1 MSEPVDHQAEPSPPG
16 SANPERRH
24 HLVTRL
30 WHWLNVLVLTLMLM
44 SGLMIFNAHPRLYWG
59 QYGANFD
66 HAWLDL
72 SGGNGIPFPGWIT
85 IPSFYSL
92 ADARLWHFAFAW
104 ALAGASALYWA
115 WSLLSGHARRD
126 LAPRRAELAPA
137 QLWHDVVSHLR
148 LDLAG
153 DGHSGYNTLQKL
165 AYCGVLFGLLPLVIL
180 TGMTMSPALDTA
192 FPVLVDVFGGRQSAR
207 SLHFIA
213 AAGLVL
219 FLVIHLAMLVLVG
232 GHRELRAMITG
243 RLPAP
248 RRIKDQ

>member
-1 MSEPVDHQAEPSPPG
+1 MSESDERPSDPAAATGAEPV
-16 SANPERRH
+16 RRH

-30 WHWLNVLVLTLMLM
+30 WHWLNVAVLAVMLM

-59 QYGANFD
+59 HYGANYD

-72 SGGNGIPFPGWIT
+72 SGGDGVPFPGWIT

-104 ALAGASALYWA
+104 LLALASALYWI
-115 WSLLSGHARRD
+115 WSLLSGHLRRD
-126 LAPRRAELAPA
+126 LAPGRAELSPA
-137 QLWHDVVSHLR
+137 HLWRDVVSHLR
-148 LDLAG
+148 LDLPG
-153 DGHSGYNTLQKL
+153 GGHAGYNTMQKL
-165 AYCGVLFGLLPLVIL
+165 AYVAVLFGLLPLVIL

-192 FPVLVDVFGGRQSAR
+192 FPILIDVFGGRQSAR

-213 AAGLVL
+213 AGGLVL
-219 FLVIHLAMLVLVG
+219 FLLIHLAMIVLVG

-243 RLPAP
+243 RLPLP
-248 RRIKDQ
+248 RDGKEG